1 MPTLHHVKICV
12 HFLPTHGPPKLSK
25 IVDGWDAETG
35 QRGFLLRMELEVND
49 ADERFCV
56 GRLRVLTEGR

>member
-35 QRGFLLRMELEVND
+35 QRWIVVMIWVPVGPPPAND
-49 ADERFCV
+49 NVAIKNAA
-56 GRLRVLTEGR
+56 